1 MAMSAKA
8 PLTVAQLNDYL
19 KMQMESDPIL
29 SNVYV
34 RGELSNCTVPRS
46 GHFYFTLKDA
56 DAQVRGVM
64 FRFRFSSLGF
74 RPADGMRVIV
84 CGRVSVYP
92 AGWTVPDLRGGAAG
106 GRRGQSCHAVEQ
118 LKRRLEGEGLF
129 DPAAKSRCRRC
140 RSAWGSS
147 HPPPGRRCRT
157 SAGSSADGFR
167 SRR

>member
-92 AGWTVPDLRGGAAG
+92 AGGQYQIT
-106 GRRGQSCHAVEQ
+106 RRSCWRTAWAV
-118 LKRRLEGEGLF
+118 L
-129 DPAAKSRCRRC
+129 PC
-140 RSAWGSS
+140 SS
-147 HPPPGRRCRT
+147 
-157 SAGSSADGFR
+157 SS
-167 SRR
+167 